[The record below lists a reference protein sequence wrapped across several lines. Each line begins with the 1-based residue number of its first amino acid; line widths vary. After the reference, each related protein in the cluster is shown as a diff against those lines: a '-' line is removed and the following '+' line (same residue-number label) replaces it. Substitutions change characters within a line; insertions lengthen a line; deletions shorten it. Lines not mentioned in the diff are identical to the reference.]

1 MFDTGS
7 MTDFLLRMFGL
18 YYLAAGIGLFTGPD
32 AFARIAEE
40 MRTSALMRLISGMLA
55 LTFGMIVLALHDDWS
70 SWQAGLVTTIGW
82 LGLIKGIT
90 ILALPAPFLSL
101 TGTLLGRSE
110 ILRPIALVVA
120 VIGIA
125 FLALGFV

>member
-1 MFDTGS
+1 MSCLASPRLAPLEDRP
-7 MTDFLLRMFGL
+7 DECQLN
-18 YYLAAGIGLFTGPD
+18 LAATGRCRLCSGL
-32 AFARIAEE
+32 
-40 MRTSALMRLISGMLA
+40 LA
-55 LTFGMIVLALHDDWS
+55 LTFGIIVLALHDDWS

-101 TGTLLGRSE
+101 TGSLLGQPAM
-110 ILRPIALVVA
+110 LRPVALVVA
-120 VIGIA
+120 VIGIG